1 VNEPGTGP
9 AHSIGS
15 VPPLRVFPWWLMLTL
30 VGIYLLL
37 ALTPLVSV
45 GNPLVNSVL
54 ATLLFVALS
63 VALVLQMAR
72 PGLTPL
78 WELYFA
84 VVSAGAWYAALWAA
98 GQGDLLR
105 LYLQPVAS
113 LCFVLACV
121 FLGRLLSRILR
132 DPNILL
138 PVAVV
143 AILADLFTVTVGPTG
158 KALEVAPE
166 LVEKFSVGLPQ
177 AGSAAGPEGAAGL
190 TMLATMG
197 VGDFVF
203 LALFLTAAARFS
215 FSLPRGAKLIIA
227 LVCAALVIYFALPFV
242 GLALPGIPLLPFI
255 AGGFLIA
262 YWGHFR
268 LTPTETK
275 ALLWGA
281 LLLAAILAGL
291 AWVMRG

>member
-1 VNEPGTGP
+1 MSEPGTAP
-9 AHSIGS
+9 AHSTGS
-15 VPPLRVFPWWLMLTL
+15 VPYLRVSPWWLLLTL
-30 VGIYLLL
+30 LALYLLL
-37 ALTPLVSV
+37 ALTPLVGV
-45 GNPLVNSVL
+45 GSPLVNSIL
-54 ATLLFVALS
+54 STLVFTALS
-63 VALVLQMAR
+63 VVLVLQMAR
-72 PGLTPL
+72 LGLHPL

-105 LYLQPVAS
+105 LYLQPVAG
-113 LCFVLACV
+113 LCFILACV
-121 FLGRLLSRILR
+121 FVGRLLSRLLR
-132 DPNILL
+132 DPHILL

-143 AILADLFTVTVGPTG
+143 AILTDLFTVTIGPTG

-203 LALFLTAAARFS
+203 LALFLTAAARFG
-215 FSLPRGAKLIIA
+215 FSLRRGAKLIIA
-227 LVCAALVIYFALPFV
+227 LLCAALLAYFTLPFFDL
-242 GLALPGIPLLPFI
+242 GLPGIPLLPFI

-262 YWGHFR
+262 YWDHFP
-268 LTPTETK
+268 LTRTETK

-281 LLLAAILAGL
+281 LLLVAILAGL
-291 AWVMRG
+291 AWMMRG